1 MEDTNQLIFMTNVLR
16 RIDGEVHNAV
26 QVLLLVSES
35 YKRHHKLAT
44 FKPACCK
51 NMGYIIQVGTET
63 RDRPLWVII
72 ILTSG
77 YATWFTAGGAIHIAH
92 YDVIDDVITRKL

>member
-1 MEDTNQLIFMTNVLR
+1 MTNVLR
-16 RIDGEVHNAV
+16 RIDAEVHNAV

-44 FKPACCK
+44 FKPTCCR
-51 NMGYIIQVGTET
+51 NMGYIIQVSRET

-72 ILTSG
+72 IIQSLDSTLKSC
-77 YATWFTAGGAIHIAH
+77 T
-92 YDVIDDVITRKL
+92 